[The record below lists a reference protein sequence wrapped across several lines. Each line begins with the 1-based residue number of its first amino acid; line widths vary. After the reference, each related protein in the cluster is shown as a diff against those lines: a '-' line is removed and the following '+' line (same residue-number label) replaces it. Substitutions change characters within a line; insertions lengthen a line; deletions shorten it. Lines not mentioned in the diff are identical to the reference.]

1 MKRTIRTISILLLI
15 LIAAAS
21 CRNQTIPNYEYKE
34 PTTWAELFDIFWM
47 KMNTN
52 YLFWNLE
59 YEKGLDWDDV
69 YTEYHD
75 DFEKLGAITDNSS
88 RSEDEQKLNT
98 HAAYKLFFDIVKDLS
113 DGHYTLAM
121 TDEKENN
128 ISISPYTVRVMR
140 SLGIS
145 DERIFE
151 LRAMTLE
158 DRQKTD
164 EYKNKIMHHESN
176 AETTLNIARNS
187 FGISE
192 VEVSDSANIKTVEAS
207 KYNFESMQFLNYRL
221 DPTSTFVV
229 LYGRSSDGIVYLGF
243 NGFSFS
249 DIGSIE
255 APSDILQDFY
265 PMLENAKGVII
276 DLRGNG
282 GGSVSDIPTLWSSFI
297 TEDTGTV
304 HFADTR
310 RKSGDNRMDYGPW
323 AAFELFPRSQYTG
336 DFYLD
341 IPPVS
346 FDKDIPIAILHNS
359 GSVSCA
365 EFSVMFFRALRQFYG
380 YNVKTFGSTTAG
392 GNGMLLNEDTHTE
405 SEILFNAGI
414 TDIKPYVTLLYT
426 PYCQMRYV
434 DGTIYEGVGIPPD
447 KLSDFVYEDF
457 EAGTDARL
465 QAAIDWITEQGS

>member
-21 CRNQTIPNYEYKE
+21 CRNQTIPDYEYKE

-69 YTEYHD
+69 YTEYHA
-75 DFEKLGAITDNSS
+75 DFEKLGAITDNSN
-88 RSEDEQKLNT
+88 RSKDEQKSNT
-98 HAAYKLFFDIVKDLS
+98 QAAYRLFFDIVKDLS
-113 DGHYTLAM
+113 DGHYYLRI
-121 TDEKENN
+121 TDETTS
-128 ISISPYTVRVMR
+128 IGISPDNIRKMKV
-140 SLGIS
+140 LGYE
-145 DERIFE
+145 DNRIFE
-151 LRAMTLE
+151 SLMAQE
-158 DRQKTD
+158 DLLA
-164 EYKNKIMHHESN
+164 NHESKIEN
-176 AETTLNIARNS
+176 TLNIARNS

-192 VEVSDSANIKTVEAS
+192 VEVSDSANIKPVKALG
-207 KYNFESMQFLNYRL
+207 YNFESKPMYFLNYRL

-229 LYGRSSDGIVYLGF
+229 LYGRSSDDIVYLGF

-255 APSDILQDFY
+255 APSDILKDFY

-297 TEDTGTV
+297 TEDAGTV

-336 DFYLD
+336 EFYLD

-346 FDKDIPIAILHNS
+346 FDKDIPIAVLHNS

-365 EFSVMFFRALRQFYG
+365 EFSVMFFRALGQFYG
-380 YNVKTFGSTTAG
+380 YNVRTFGSATAG
-392 GNGMLLNEDTHTE
+392 GNGMLMPEDTHTE

-447 KLSDFVYEDF
+447 QTSDFVYEDF

-465 QAAIDWITEQGS
+465 QAAIDWITEQES

>member
-21 CRNQTIPNYEYKE
+21 CRNQTIPDYEYE
-34 PTTWAELFDIFWM
+34 TPTTWAGLFDIFWM

-69 YTEYHD
+69 YIGYKKAFD
-75 DFEKLGAITDNSS
+75 SLGLIADPI
-88 RSEDEQKLNT
+88 RSKSEQKMNT
-98 HAAYKLFFDIVKDLS
+98 IAAYRLFFNILKDLS
-113 DGHYTLAM
+113 DGHYNLQM
-121 TDEKENN
+121 TDTEGNE
-128 ISISPYTVRVMR
+128 ISISPYTIRIMR

-145 DERIFE
+145 DERIFNLSVMPSDKRHE
-151 LRAMTLE
+151 QE
-158 DRQKTD
+158 
-164 EYKNKIMHHESN
+164 EYISYTKHESY
-176 AETTLNIARNS
+176 AENTLNIAKHS
-187 FGISE
+187 FGITNTSE
-192 VEVSDSANIKTVEAS
+192 SQNNHTVTDLTNSYGFSEMTFYDSSDLI
-207 KYNFESMQFLNYRL
+207 
-221 DPTSTFVV
+221 V
-229 LYGRSSDGIVYLGF
+229 LYGKSSDGIVYLGF
-243 NGFSFS
+243 SGFSFAEVPS
-249 DIGSIE
+249 NLSSI
-255 APSDILQDFY
+255 LYDFY
-265 PMLENAKGVII
+265 SMLSGAKGVII

-346 FDKDIPIAILHNS
+346 FDKDIPIAVLHNS

-380 YNVKTFGSTTAG
+380 YNVKTFGSATAG

-434 DGTIYEGVGIPPD
+434 DGTIYEGIGIPPD
-447 KLSDFVYEDF
+447 KPSDFVYEDF

-465 QAAIDWITEQGS
+465 QAAIDWITEQES

>member
-21 CRNQTIPNYEYKE
+21 CRNQTMPDYEYE
-34 PTTWAELFDIFWM
+34 TPTTWAGLFDIFWM

-75 DFEKLGAITDNSS
+75 DFEKLGAITDNSN
-88 RSEDEQKLNT
+88 RSEDEQKSNT
-98 HAAYKLFFDIVKDLS
+98 QTAYRFFFDIVKDLS
-113 DGHYTLAM
+113 DGHYNLQM
-121 TDEKENN
+121 TDTEGNE
-128 ISISPYTVRVMR
+128 ISISPDIIRIMR
-140 SLGIS
+140 SLNIDDDTIFQLAAMPSDKRHEHDAYIS
-145 DERIFE
+145 Y
-151 LRAMTLE
+151 T
-158 DRQKTD
+158 K
-164 EYKNKIMHHESN
+164 HESYVEN
-176 AETTLNIARNS
+176 TLNIAQHS
-187 FGISE
+187 FGITNTSE
-192 VEVSDSANIKTVEAS
+192 SQNSHTVTGLTNSYGFSEMTFYDSSD
-207 KYNFESMQFLNYRL
+207 L
-221 DPTSTFVV
+221 VV
-229 LYGRSSDGIVYLGF
+229 LYGKSSDDIVYLGF
-243 NGFSFS
+243 SGFSFAEVPS
-249 DIGSIE
+249 NLSSI
-255 APSDILQDFY
+255 LYDFY
-265 PMLENAKGVII
+265 SMLSGAKGVII

-336 DFYLD
+336 EFYLD

-346 FDKDIPIAILHNS
+346 FDKDIPIAVLHNS

-380 YNVKTFGSTTAG
+380 YNVKTFGSATAG

-447 KLSDFVYEDF
+447 EPSVFSYTSFK
-457 EAGTDARL
+457 AGVDERL
-465 QAAIDWITEQGS
+465 DDAIDWIKAGGNL

>member
-1 MKRTIRTISILLLI
+1 MKRIIRTISILLLI

-21 CRNQTIPNYEYKE
+21 CRNQTIPDYEYE
-34 PTTWAELFDIFWM
+34 TPTTWAGLFDIFWM

-75 DFEKLGAITDNSS
+75 DFEKLGAITDNSN
-88 RSEDEQKLNT
+88 RSEDEQKSNT
-98 HAAYKLFFDIVKDLS
+98 QTAYRFFFDIVKDLS
-113 DGHYTLAM
+113 DGHYNLQM
-121 TDEKENN
+121 TDTEGNE
-128 ISISPYTVRVMR
+128 ISISPDIIRIMR
-140 SLGIS
+140 SLNIDDDTIFQLAAMSSDKRHEQEEYIS
-145 DERIFE
+145 Y
-151 LRAMTLE
+151 T
-158 DRQKTD
+158 K
-164 EYKNKIMHHESN
+164 HESYVEN
-176 AETTLNIARNS
+176 TLNIAKHS
-187 FGISE
+187 FGITNTSE
-192 VEVSDSANIKTVEAS
+192 SQNSHTVTGLTNSYDFSEMTFYDLSD
-207 KYNFESMQFLNYRL
+207 L
-221 DPTSTFVV
+221 VV
-229 LYGRSSDGIVYLGF
+229 LYGKSSDDIVYLGF
-243 NGFSFS
+243 SGFSFAGVPS
-249 DIGSIE
+249 NLSSI
-255 APSDILQDFY
+255 LYDFY
-265 PMLENAKGVII
+265 SMLSGAKGVII

-346 FDKDIPIAILHNS
+346 FDKDIPIAVLHNS

-380 YNVKTFGSTTAG
+380 YNVKTFGSATAG

-434 DGTIYEGVGIPPD
+434 DGTIYEGIGIPPD
-447 KLSDFVYEDF
+447 KPSDFVYEDF

-465 QAAIDWITEQGS
+465 QAAIDWITEQES

>member
-1 MKRTIRTISILLLI
+1 MKRIIRTISILLLI

-21 CRNQTIPNYEYKE
+21 CRNQTIPDYEYKT

-75 DFEKLGAITDNSS
+75 DFEKLGAITDNSN
-88 RSEDEQKLNT
+88 RSEDEQKSNT
-98 HAAYKLFFDIVKDLS
+98 QTAYRLFFDIVKDLS
-113 DGHYTLAM
+113 DGHYNLQM
-121 TDEKENN
+121 TDTEGNE
-128 ISISPYTVRVMR
+128 ISISPDIIRIMR
-140 SLGIS
+140 SLNIDDDTIFQLAAMSSDKRHEQEEYIS
-145 DERIFE
+145 Y
-151 LRAMTLE
+151 T
-158 DRQKTD
+158 K
-164 EYKNKIMHHESN
+164 HESYVEN
-176 AETTLNIARNS
+176 TLNIAKHS
-187 FGISE
+187 FGITNTSE
-192 VEVSDSANIKTVEAS
+192 SQNSHTVTGLTNSYDFSEMTFYDLSD
-207 KYNFESMQFLNYRL
+207 L
-221 DPTSTFVV
+221 VV
-229 LYGRSSDGIVYLGF
+229 LYGKSSDDIVYLGF
-243 NGFSFS
+243 SGFSFAGVPS
-249 DIGSIE
+249 NLSSI
-255 APSDILQDFY
+255 LYDFY
-265 PMLENAKGVII
+265 SMLSGAKGVII

-336 DFYLD
+336 NFYLD

-365 EFSVMFFRALRQFYG
+365 EFSVMFFRALGQFYG
-380 YNVKTFGSTTAG
+380 YNVRTFGSATAG
-392 GNGMLLNEDTHTE
+392 GNGMLMFEDTHTE

-447 KLSDFVYEDF
+447 EPSVFSYTSFK
-457 EAGTDARL
+457 AGVDERL
-465 QAAIDWITEQGS
+465 DDAIDWIKAGGNL

>member
-34 PTTWAELFDIFWM
+34 PTTWADLFDIFWM

-113 DGHYTLAM
+113 DGHYNLQM
-121 TDEKENN
+121 TDTEGNE
-128 ISISPYTVRVMR
+128 ISISPDIIRIMR
-140 SLGIS
+140 SLNIDDDTIFQLAAMPSDKRHEQEEYIS
-145 DERIFE
+145 Y
-151 LRAMTLE
+151 T
-158 DRQKTD
+158 K
-164 EYKNKIMHHESN
+164 HESYVEN
-176 AETTLNIARNS
+176 TLNIAKHS
-187 FGISE
+187 FGITNTSE
-192 VEVSDSANIKTVEAS
+192 SQNNHTVTDLTNSYGFSEMTFYDSSD
-207 KYNFESMQFLNYRL
+207 L
-221 DPTSTFVV
+221 VV
-229 LYGRSSDGIVYLGF
+229 LYGKSLDGIAYLGF
-243 NGFSFS
+243 SGFSFAEIP
-249 DIGSIE
+249 DTL
-255 APSDILQDFY
+255 SDILYNFY
-265 PMLENAKGVII
+265 NMLSDAKGVII

-282 GGSVSDIPTLWSSFI
+282 GGSVSDIPTLWSPFI
-297 TEDTGTV
+297 TDDTGSV

-380 YNVKTFGSTTAG
+380 YNVKTFGSATAG

-434 DGTIYEGVGIPPD
+434 DGTIYEGIGIPPD
-447 KLSDFVYEDF
+447 KLSDFVSEDF

-465 QAAIDWITEQGS
+465 QAAIDWITEQES